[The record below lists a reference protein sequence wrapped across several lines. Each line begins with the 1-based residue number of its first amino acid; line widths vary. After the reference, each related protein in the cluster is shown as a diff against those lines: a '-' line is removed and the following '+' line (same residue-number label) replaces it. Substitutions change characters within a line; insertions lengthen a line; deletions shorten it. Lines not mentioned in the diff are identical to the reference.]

1 MHINEL
7 TNTNHT
13 SIIDKIADLLDMV
26 SSETEIAYCPNNG
39 NVVFIDVIG
48 SDFSDEDDEDD
59 EDDEYLSGDYIRLP
73 TQYEI
78 HEYEMMEDF
87 TEQYPD
93 KKTEIALLNAL
104 HGRGAFRRFK
114 DTLIYLGIREEW
126 FTFRNRE
133 YREVAERWCMDNRL
147 IEQPPLP
154 ETDNN

>member
-7 TNTNHT
+7 TNPSHT

-59 EDDEYLSGDYIRLP
+59 EYLSGDYIRLP

-78 HEYEMMEDF
+78 HE
-87 TEQYPD
+87 
-93 KKTEIALLNAL
+93 
-104 HGRGAFRRFK
+104 
-114 DTLIYLGIREEW
+114 
-126 FTFRNRE
+126 
-133 YREVAERWCMDNRL
+133 
-147 IEQPPLP
+147 
-154 ETDNN
+154 